1 MAQLISSPGPYAG
14 LPDGFSEQAGGVLQQ
29 GHLMMVATAYLARD
43 ILTSPASADSRR
55 QAWASLRTLCRCQIR
70 EHVPVNAP
78 NTRGLD
84 PRGTWF
90 NAENDTTRT
99 GPHFNVE
106 DFNGSALLQIMHQD
120 AAPDHADWPAGLLDD
135 VRESIAQAALCGE
148 RRSVRLSY
156 TNPTAMGIEVSALA
170 GELLARPAMVEYARA
185 RLEAW
190 RQFTE
195 EAGTFEEFNSS
206 CYGGVTLPHIAYLV
220 EKVRDRDVRARAL
233 YMERLYVDHIA
244 DFLHAPTGELNMPQ
258 SRSYH
263 DHFAGTLLH
272 DYLSH
277 VLAERGLAV
286 AAMKAGLPVP
296 PPRRSAGCQYYSH
309 ATQGQLRR
317 LLRTFAR
324 PVERRV
330 FCEWIGR
337 YHVGPLDQAP
347 PVDPA
352 ALSAPPEA
360 SGRRREL
367 VSWRGRRHCVGSVS
381 EIDCW
386 NQRRAAGGFIR
397 GASGTTMFLWQPLIE
412 VAGVEFDDQAQH
424 WPVMEYFNLATG
436 QRGTTVIGG
445 VSGTPIDGGWLC
457 GCHWRQRVSG
467 AVGGVRVDLGF
478 VLSGPAVAALTSLP
492 PLVIGRPWRLE
503 VDDHVIS
510 LLFLGGRL
518 GGGAASPAIER
529 TDGGWRL
536 VLLRRDGLVMDWS
549 HPPEVGLGWVLDI
562 SPAGGAPVLAG
573 GRCAVA
579 GTLLDVTAT
588 VNGVPWRLHYAPP
601 GLVRLTEQAV
611 HFS

>member
-1 MAQLISSPGPYAG
+1 
-14 LPDGFSEQAGGVLQQ
+14 
-29 GHLMMVATAYLARD
+29 
-43 ILTSPASADSRR
+43 
-55 QAWASLRTLCRCQIR
+55 
-70 EHVPVNAP
+70 
-78 NTRGLD
+78 
-84 PRGTWF
+84 RGTWF
-90 NAENDTTRT
+90 NAENDSTHT

-120 AAPDHADWPAGLLDD
+120 AVPDHADWPTGLEGA

-148 RRSVRLSY
+148 RRSVRLNY
-156 TNPTAMGIEVSALA
+156 TNPVAMGIEVSAPA
-170 GELLARPAMVEYARA
+170 GELLARPEMVAYARA

-190 RQFTE
+190 RRFTG

-220 EKVRDRDVRARAL
+220 EKVRDRVVRARAL
-233 YMERLYVDHIA
+233 HMERLYIDHIA

-263 DHFAGTLLH
+263 DHFAGALLH
-272 DYLSH
+272 DYFSH
-277 VLAERGLAV
+277 VPAGRGLAV
-286 AAMKAGLPVP
+286 AAMQAGLPVP

-309 ATQGQLRR
+309 ATQAQLHR

-337 YHVGPLDQAP
+337 CHVGPLDQAP
-347 PVDPA
+347 PRDPA
-352 ALSAPPEA
+352 VLSAPPVA

-386 NQRRAAGGFIR
+386 DQRRAAGGFFR
-397 GASGTTMFLWQPLIE
+397 GAGGTTMCLWQPLIE
-412 VAGVEFDDQAQH
+412 VAGVGVDDQAQY

-436 QRGTTVIGG
+436 QRGTTIIAG
-445 VSGTPIDGGWLC
+445 VAGTPIDDGWLC

-467 AVGGVRVDLGF
+467 TVGGVRVDLGF
-478 VLSGPAVAALTSLP
+478 ALSGPAVAALGALP
-492 PLVIGRPWRLE
+492 PLVIGQPRRLE
-503 VDDHVIS
+503 VDDHIIS
-510 LLFLGGRL
+510 LLFVGGRL
-518 GGGAASPAIER
+518 DGIQARPVIER
-529 TDGGWRL
+529 TEGGWRL

-573 GRCAVA
+573 GQCAVA
-579 GTLLDVTAT
+579 GTVLDVTAT
-588 VNGVPWRLHYAPP
+588 VNDAPWRLNYTPP
-601 GLVRLTEQAV
+601 GLARLTERAV
-611 HFS
+611 HFSAK